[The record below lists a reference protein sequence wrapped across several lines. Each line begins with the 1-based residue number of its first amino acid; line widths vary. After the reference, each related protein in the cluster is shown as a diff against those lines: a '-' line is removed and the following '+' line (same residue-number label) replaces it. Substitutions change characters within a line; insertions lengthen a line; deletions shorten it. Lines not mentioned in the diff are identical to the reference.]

1 MTRTSNAAVFGIALA
16 RQRRFLASLA
26 RTCSVS
32 LASAATPGILELF
45 LDIAPG
51 ESVYVNVVS
60 DCRLALVLTDGRVIP
75 LEILAISDCA
85 GTPLVITVRSP
96 RQSFAAGPMFTVE
109 AAIIATE
116 NGGMRRLTNKTF
128 VPRSGSVS
136 SD

>member
-1 MTRTSNAAVFGIALA
+1 MTRTSNAAVFGIVPA

-51 ESVYVNVVS
+51 ESVYASAVS
-60 DCRLALVLTDGRVIP
+60 DCRLALVLADGRVVP
-75 LEILAISDCA
+75 LEIIAISDCA
-85 GTPLVITVRSP
+85 GTPLVITVHSP
-96 RQSFAAGPMFTVE
+96 RRGFAAGPMFAIE
-109 AAIIATE
+109 AAIVATE
-116 NGGMRRLTNKTF
+116 NGGMRRLANKTF